1 MICAVVVRKSASQ
14 GRAMK
19 FEDGVAC
26 VMRAVYQAR
35 NIGLLQGNF
44 VWSTV
49 NDIAEQFARAARERP
64 AQRSMT
70 GVQKQIV
77 VFGFAYIGN
86 IVRRGGAQPGPEL
99 RFAAITD
106 VGK

>member
-35 NIGLLQGNF
+35 NIVYFKAISFGRP
-44 VWSTV
+44 STMSL
-49 NDIAEQFARAARERP
+49 N
-64 AQRSMT
+64 
-70 GVQKQIV
+70 
-77 VFGFAYIGN
+77 N
-86 IVRRGGAQPGPEL
+86 LPEPH
-99 RFAAITD
+99 AS
-106 VGK
+106 VHPSVP